1 MFDLLLFIPIIGSI
15 VQAIK
20 DASQPTIPAENWAN
34 RELYH
39 KDIMSG
45 ISDEQLMKNVE
56 NGKYK
61 STKIYPQPHRDPVD
75 GKIIIENS
83 KLYFED
89 VSKYGAYKAQ
99 QWVKQG
105 KYNLTKEE
113 MEEENKRIKEYYNN
127 LLRIKTT

>member
-15 VQAIK
+15 VCAIK
-20 DASQPTIPAENWAN
+20 TAMQPAIPAENWAN
-34 RELYH
+34 TELYH
-39 KDIMSG
+39 EDIMKG
-45 ISDEQLMKNVE
+45 IPHEQIMKNVE

-61 STKIYPQPHRDPVD
+61 LTRTYPQPHKDPVD

-89 VSKYGAYKAQ
+89 VSKYGAYKAG

-113 MEEENKRIKEYYNN
+113 MEIENKRIKEYYNN
-127 LLRIKTT
+127 LTKKTI

>member
-1 MFDLLLFIPIIGSI
+1 MFDLVLFIPIIGSI

-20 DASQPTIPAENWAN
+20 DAMQPTIPAENWAN

-45 ISDEQLMKNVE
+45 ISDEQLIKNVE
-56 NGKYK
+56 NGRYK
-61 STKIYPQPHRDPVD
+61 MTKTYPQPHRDPVD

-89 VSKYGAYKAQ
+89 VSKYGAYKAE

-105 KYNLTKEE
+105 KYNLTPEE
-113 MEEENKRIKEYYNN
+113 MEKENKRIKEKYNKI
-127 LLRIKTT
+127 LGLA